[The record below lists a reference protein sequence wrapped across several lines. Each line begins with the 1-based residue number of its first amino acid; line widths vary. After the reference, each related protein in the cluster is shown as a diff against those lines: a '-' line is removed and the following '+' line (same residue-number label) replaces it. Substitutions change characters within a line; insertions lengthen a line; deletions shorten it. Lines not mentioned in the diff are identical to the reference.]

1 MKTLCLKSIG
11 FCFKYR
17 SFNLLNLFF
26 KNNQM
31 ITHIKGRL
39 TEKTPTYVV
48 IDCNGIGYKLNISLQ
63 TYSNIKEEDCSL
75 FTHLSVKEDSHTLY
89 GFSDEDE
96 RTLFRNLISVS
107 GVGPSTAQV
116 VLSTFTPKETCQYII
131 SADVAA
137 LQSVKGIGG
146 KTAQRIII
154 DLKDKL
160 GKGITTT
167 DIPLYQNNDLRSEA
181 LSALVALG
189 FSKKVAEQKVDNTL
203 RNSSEDLSVE
213 ALVKSALSGM

>member
-1 MKTLCLKSIG
+1 
-11 FCFKYR
+11 
-17 SFNLLNLFF
+17 
-26 KNNQM
+26 M
-31 ITHIKGRL
+31 ITHIKGKL
-39 TEKTPTYVV
+39 VEKTPTYVV
-48 IDCNGIGYKLNISLQ
+48 IDCNGIGYKLHISLQ
-63 TYSNIKEEDCSL
+63 TYSNIKEENCFL

-89 GFSDEDE
+89 GFSDEQE

-116 VLSTFTPKETCQYII
+116 VLSTFSPKETCQYII

-167 DIPLYQNNDLRSEA
+167 DIPLYQNNDLRDQA

-189 FSKKVAEQKVDNTL
+189 FNKKLAEQKVDKIL
-203 RNSSEDLSVE
+203 RDSSEEISVE
-213 ALVKSALSGM
+213 ALVKLALSGM